1 MTEDKLADFLNKL
14 NDLASDYGLVVG
26 GYQQEEGMLQLL
38 MVKALGEEW
47 GIMEGLTMVQ
57 ARELQRVAR
66 ELWMVLDQDQYNDI
80 MQIFKDAV
88 DREIDHQREAGEE
101 V

>member
-1 MTEDKLADFLNKL
+1 MA
-14 NDLASDYGLVVG
+14 
-26 GYQQEEGMLQLL
+26 
-38 MVKALGEEW
+38 
-47 GIMEGLTMVQ
+47 GLTMVQ

-88 DREIDHQREAGEE
+88 DKEIYRQREAGEE
-101 V
+101 VWTRTS

>member
-1 MTEDKLADFLNKL
+1 MTEDKLADFLNRL
-14 NDLASDYGLVVG
+14 NTLASDYGLVVG

>member
-1 MTEDKLADFLNKL
+1 
-14 NDLASDYGLVVG
+14 
-26 GYQQEEGMLQLL
+26 
-38 MVKALGEEW
+38 
-47 GIMEGLTMVQ
+47 MEGLTMVQ

>member
-1 MTEDKLADFLNKL
+1 MA
-14 NDLASDYGLVVG
+14 
-26 GYQQEEGMLQLL
+26 
-38 MVKALGEEW
+38 
-47 GIMEGLTMVQ
+47 GLTMVQ

-88 DREIDHQREAGEE
+88 DKEIDRQREAGEE
-101 V
+101 VWTRTS

>member
-1 MTEDKLADFLNKL
+1 MTEDKLADFLNRL